1 MKLNSDDYK
10 TYEVTQWA
18 YDAFERKTSR
28 TVNGIVQ
35 EAWSYPAATSTNT
48 PVISAVT
55 YSAPDGSRTTT
66 EKDALGRKIKEIV
79 ADSPLATVYGVALPA
94 QGAVETTWTYAPR
107 TDASYPGYIVTR
119 TEKAGAVTRV
129 TVEEYD
135 GAERLVR
142 IQNPDGSC
150 RAMAY
155 GTAAG
160 GGREEKTFV
169 ESTSGL
175 LLSTDTYHRDGKQLS
190 KVETVGSLSPTTTW
204 TYTVPADYRQTT
216 SRMMSG
222 QLLDEE
228 TIDGLGRTVLSKT
241 PVSCLADGTPVF
253 FSSVSIYD
261 ANGKLASISRPSPGG
276 GSVYEAWQQNP
287 ATGELLSWTGLS
299 PAYDLLQHKAIYLKQ
314 FTK

>member
-1 MKLNSDDYK
+1 
-10 TYEVTQWA
+10 
-18 YDAFERKTSR
+18 
-28 TVNGIVQ
+28 
-35 EAWSYPAATSTNT
+35 
-48 PVISAVT
+48 
-55 YSAPDGSRTTT
+55 
-66 EKDALGRKIKEIV
+66 
-79 ADSPLATVYGVALPA
+79 
-94 QGAVETTWTYAPR
+94 
-107 TDASYPGYIVTR
+107 
-119 TEKAGAVTRV
+119 
-129 TVEEYD
+129 
-135 GAERLVR
+135 
-142 IQNPDGSC
+142 
-150 RAMAY
+150 MAY

-160 GGREEKTFV
+160 GGLEEKTFV

-253 FSSVSIYD
+253 FSSVSTYD
-261 ANGKLASISRPSPGG
+261 GNGKLASISRPSPGG

-287 ATGELLSWTGLS
+287 ATGEVLSWTGLS
-299 PAYDLLQHKAIYLKQ
+299 PAYDLLQQTNERRTVSSYEFDAIAPLTVDGSNVYLAWRSVTTTLPLSTSSSGWEGSPASTSKTPLSARPVATSWLGHNANAIPRQ
-314 FTK
+314 YRNDGGTIYTEAREILWTGSILNTQRRVLRNGAFRLYL